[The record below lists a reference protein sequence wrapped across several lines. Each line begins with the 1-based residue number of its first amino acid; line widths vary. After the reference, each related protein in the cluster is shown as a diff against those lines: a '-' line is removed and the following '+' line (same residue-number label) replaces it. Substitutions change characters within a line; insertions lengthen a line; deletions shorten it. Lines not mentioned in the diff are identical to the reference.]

1 MTIKKSDINHICDL
15 SKLRVGDN
23 EIITFTKQISD
34 ILNMIQELEEADTK
48 GINPMAHPMNM
59 TQRLRNDEPLS
70 NNDRDLYQ
78 DNAVDSEDGFYK
90 VPKVID

>member
-1 MTIKKSDINHICDL
+1 
-15 SKLRVGDN
+15 
-23 EIITFTKQISD
+23 
-34 ILNMIQELEEADTK
+34 
-48 GINPMAHPMNM
+48 MNM